1 MAELVAEGVTLNNS
15 EVLYKIGQFFSK
27 DYHDLLKSARIEV
40 EQLPFDGLI
49 NKPDDLHLTR

>member
-27 DYHDLLKSARIEV
+27 DYHGLLKSALFQV
-40 EQLPFDGLI
+40 EQLPLMGLL
-49 NKPDDLHLTR
+49 NKTDDLHLAR